1 MEGRVAMMGAA
12 FVAYLAVMTVVD
24 LAANSSSGAA
34 TQSKE
39 TEETVKAGKS
49 SMFTAPNVKVLYC
62 ISWGYKNTFQ
72 AVKQN
77 LQARHPGLICEGD
90 NFPATPLKQFVA
102 KTLFYVRMG
111 VLLIMLT
118 GTKLFDM
125 FGVPVPEWY
134 NGLQE
139 NKMMAMVGVFF
150 MGNMVESSLLSSGA
164 FEVSVNGEMVWSK
177 METGYLP
184 SLEHLI
190 SLIEDKLGAG
200 AQQFTPDF
208 ESLGGAL

>member
-1 MEGRVAMMGAA
+1 
-12 FVAYLAVMTVVD
+12 
-24 LAANSSSGAA
+24 
-34 TQSKE
+34 
-39 TEETVKAGKS
+39 
-49 SMFTAPNVKVLYC
+49 
-62 ISWGYKNTFQ
+62 
-72 AVKQN
+72 
-77 LQARHPGLICEGD
+77 
-90 NFPATPLKQFVA
+90 
-102 KTLFYVRMG
+102 MG

-118 GTKLFDM
+118 GTKLFDT

-134 NGLQE
+134 TGLQE

>member
-24 LAANSSSGAA
+24 LAANSANNPA
-34 TQSKE
+34 QKE
-39 TEETVKAGKS
+39 EVEEAPRQKNSV
-49 SMFTAPNVKVLYC
+49 FTAPNVKVLYC

-77 LQARHPGLICEGD
+77 LQARHPGLSIEGD
-90 NFPATPLKQFVA
+90 NFPATPLKQLLA

-111 VLLIMLT
+111 LLLIMLT

-134 NGLQE
+134 HSLQE

-150 MGNMVESSLLSSGA
+150 MGNMVESNLLSSGA
-164 FEVSVNGEMVWSK
+164 FEVSVNGDMVWSK
-177 METGYLP
+177 LETGYLP

-190 SLIEDKLGAG
+190 SLIDEKLGAG

-208 ESLGGAL
+208 ESLGGEL